1 MTRPTAALL
10 RLHAV
15 APGLGTA
22 DLARAVS
29 RALTGEDSP
38 PGGWHAGRRG
48 RVLRYEGAAAEVT
61 GGWDGPELRLRYR
74 GEPAAAARAAGLL
87 DAIAA
92 MAAGAVPA
100 AAARPTAP
108 PAALPTDRATAPAG
122 PPRADR
128 DPAPRADAPAYLAWR
143 ALMARWQ
150 VADRD
155 LAEITVPGL
164 LTAPCPLTTAHGAP
178 LAAAP
183 SAAGPSAARGPSHPE
198 EPVFVYD
205 HVGPPSPPPGWLLR
219 AWFAPDSGVYH
230 CSVASGSRLS
240 VRSPDPA
247 AADRSAELLAAW
259 QVLTARYEAEV

>member
-1 MTRPTAALL
+1 MTTRPTTALL

-29 RALTGEDSP
+29 LTLTGEGSP
-38 PGGWHAGRRG
+38 PGGWRAGRRG
-48 RVLRYEGAAAEVT
+48 RVLQYEEAAAEVT

-92 MAAGAVPA
+92 VAAGADPA
-100 AAARPTAP
+100 TAHPIAR
-108 PAALPTDRATAPAG
+108 PAALPTAPVG
-122 PPRADR
+122 VPGADR
-128 DPAPRADAPAYLAWR
+128 DPAPPVDAPAYLAWR

-155 LAEITVPGL
+155 LAEITAPGV
-164 LTAPCPLTTAHGAP
+164 LTAPGP
-178 LAAAP
+178 LAAVAHT
-183 SAAGPSAARGPSHPE
+183 AGPYRPE
-198 EPVFVYD
+198 EPVFVFD
-205 HVGPPSPPPGWLLR
+205 HVGPPTPPPGWLLR
-219 AWFAPDSGVYH
+219 AWFAPDAGVYH

-240 VRSPDPA
+240 VRSPEPA
-247 AADRSAELLAAW
+247 AADRRAELLAAW